1 MKRILFVFNHPAFYK
16 VRLLNELS
24 KYFEIDVIFERRKN
38 KDRNKFFYSE
48 SNYKFNLIP
57 INGIKLGNEN
67 FLSFGIK
74 KYLKNNHA
82 KYDYIIMNGY
92 STMAEMIAINYL
104 HKKKIPYYFYING
117 GIINF
122 NESRFRKNL
131 KTKFIS
137 GASLYFSPDENSNKY
152 LEYYGVDKNK
162 IKNYIYSTIYKDEIA
177 SSLPSEKE
185 IKEHKKKYN
194 LVDEKLYISTG
205 QLIKRKNYLNLIKSW
220 PKDKNKVLLIFGE
233 GKQEKKIRK
242 YLQKNNIQNIILG
255 GYKSRDYI
263 LNEYRFAYG
272 FIFSSNKDIYGH
284 VINEALSQGL
294 NVIST
299 KKVNASIKLIND
311 KNGYLIDEINEDNLS
326 VALSK
331 IEKLN
336 KKDALKTAK
345 ENTIEL
351 MVKSHLKILR

>member
-48 SNYKFNLIP
+48 NNYKFNLIP

-74 KYLKNNHA
+74 KYLKNNHE

-92 STMAEMIAINYL
+92 STLAEMVAINYL

-122 NESRFRKNL
+122 NESKFRKNL

-162 IKNYIYSTIYKDEIA
+162 IKNYIYSTIYKDEIV

-263 LNEYRFAYG
+263 LNEYRFADG

-299 KKVNASIKLIND
+299 KKVNASIKLINN
-311 KNGYLIDEINEDNLS
+311 KNGYLIDEINEDNLTL
-326 VALSK
+326 ALSK

-336 KKDALKTAK
+336 KKDSLKTAK